1 MINRPAIQRAAAA
14 IFAAALL
21 ISTASR
27 ADDRI
32 TLVGGDVIHGS
43 IVEQTDE
50 NVIFEHA
57 VLGRIVIARAKIS
70 SITLD
75 GEQPEETPQADQAEG
90 EAQTAPAGDPAQAT
104 TTTTTTTIEEQ
115 TPPPVVWKSRF
126 EAGFNGSEGRTEK
139 FDIRATFATQRRTDE
154 TRLAL
159 DANYRAA
166 TSRGDR
172 TQNKFDAGGI
182 HDWYFP
188 ESPWLAFVQGRFEYD
203 EFAAY
208 DQRYS
213 GGGGAGYTFVKDDR
227 TELVGRVG
235 LGGSYEKGGPNDG
248 DLTPEGIV
256 KIDLT
261 HHFSEITS
269 ITAGAEYYPDL
280 SEFGDYRAVVFAAL
294 QTKLSATSPASL
306 KFGVRQEFEEY
317 KNSDQEDLLE
327 FFGLFVIEF

>member
-32 TLVGGDVIHGS
+32 TLVGGDVIHGT

-57 VLGRIVIARAKIS
+57 VLGRIVIARAKVS

-75 GEQPEETPQADQAEG
+75 GEQPEETPDADQAQG
-90 EAQTAPAGDPAQAT
+90 EAQAAAAGDPAQA
-104 TTTTTTTIEEQ
+104 TTTIEEQ

-317 KNSDQEDLLE
+317 KNSTQEDLLE